1 MRFFDAVGRFAR
13 VWEDRTL
20 PLEDM
25 LIVDSDNSFQR
36 SGIDLVRSVGFFSLI
51 SNGENV
57 TNLDFLTSSDYTF
70 APISFFGDFSS

>member
-1 MRFFDAVGRFAR
+1 LPGFGKIAPLY
-13 VWEDRTL
+13 WRTCSL
-20 PLEDM
+20 LN
-25 LIVDSDNSFQR
+25 SDNSFQR